1 MRLKRSPL
9 MNAYLGTRYLG
20 RHLSEGRRLRALVET
35 AARLT
40 PQPRRPSG
48 HGPSPLEPAA
58 LDKRSH
64 DPQRFSSLTLER
76 AQVRSAPRNFTRP
89 FNASHLKPSTSRQVH
104 CLTQTRQNGERERRD
119 RRSVRIYL
127 SISVLSCV
135 KGGGCFSRVFAEFAA
150 ALFYSCVSW
159 IP

>member
-1 MRLKRSPL
+1 M
-9 MNAYLGTRYLG
+9 
-20 RHLSEGRRLRALVET
+20 VET

-58 LDKRSH
+58 LDKMSH

-89 FNASHLKPSTSRQVH
+89 FNVSHLKPSTSRQVH

-135 KGGGCFSRVFAEFAA
+135 KGGLFFARFCGICCCLVLFLRLLDPLILSEFHGFFAGDI
-150 ALFYSCVSW
+150 LVK
-159 IP
+159 